1 MGFFEVM
8 SEEEVAERE
17 GRKTKETEKI
27 TNDKR
32 LHEKFGICR
41 GSQVMPIKPFL
52 EDTNLHG
59 GVVEETDGDLC
70 SVRFIDVTGKVTEK
84 SSATTFIEKYNV
96 ENLRRMEDI
105 ENPEDTSDS
114 TNES

>member
-17 GRKTKETEKI
+17 GRKTKEIEKI

-32 LHEKFGICR
+32 LHEQYGICR
-41 GSQVMPIKPFL
+41 GSHVIPIKPFL

-96 ENLRRMEDI
+96 ENLKRMDI
-105 ENPEDTSDS
+105 ENSR
-114 TNES
+114 ESSEET